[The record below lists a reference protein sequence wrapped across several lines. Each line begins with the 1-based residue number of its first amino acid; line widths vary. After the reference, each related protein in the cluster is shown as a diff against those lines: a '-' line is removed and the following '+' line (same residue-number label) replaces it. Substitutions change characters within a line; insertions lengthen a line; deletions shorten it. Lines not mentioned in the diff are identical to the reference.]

1 MANRDINVTEMFCG
15 SIGQGIFMSIGY
27 ICVFFLIVEFA
38 AVMIIQEVWCYY
50 LWLGIPVGTLLMAA
64 DGIYIFKNKEK
75 IDQVN
80 SIVLYAWAFVGFSCF
95 ICGFMTGITGFF
107 MPCFLTFLG
116 LLCSMGSF
124 VTGILFRLNSHAVCA
139 FIAAGLSFVSL
150 FFQGEHWPWQ
160 LPVTA
165 LSVFFSMILPGHLFI
180 KFENKQ
186 DA

>member
-1 MANRDINVTEMFCG
+1 MANRDMNVTEMFCG

-80 SIVLYAWAFVGFSCF
+80 SIVLYAWALALATAGH
-95 ICGFMTGITGFF
+95 GTLR
-107 MPCFLTFLG
+107 FLLHD
-116 LLCSMGSF
+116 SSRSSF
-124 VTGILFRLNSHAVCA
+124 Y
-139 FIAAGLSFVSL
+139 
-150 FFQGEHWPWQ
+150 
-160 LPVTA
+160 
-165 LSVFFSMILPGHLFI
+165 
-180 KFENKQ
+180 
-186 DA
+186 